1 MRNFDA
7 VIFDIDGTLTSTN
20 DLIFASFNY
29 VTKKKWNKIYA
40 PEEIIKLFGPTENK
54 ILEDWFGPE
63 AEPVKKD
70 YYAFYSDNHSMAAL
84 YPGMDDILKYIKSK
98 GVKLAVFTGKG
109 RETTEI
115 TLKKLGAFDYFDFIV
130 TGSDVAEHKPSAEG
144 LIKILNLF
152 KYNPSRVLMVGDAP
166 ADIIASRSAGIK
178 VASVVW
184 DSYAKEEVLKLSSD
198 YYFQTVEE
206 FDKFIKEN
214 V

>member
-20 DLIFASFNY
+20 DLIFASFNH

-63 AEPVKKD
+63 AELVKKD

-84 YPGMDDILKYIKSK
+84 YPGIDDILKYIKSK

-152 KYNPSRVLMVGDAP
+152 KYDPSRVLMVGDAP

-198 YYFQTVEE
+198 YYFHTVEE
-206 FDKFIKEN
+206 FDKFVKEN

>member
-1 MRNFDA
+1 VRNFDA

-20 DLIFASFNY
+20 DLIFASFNH

-63 AEPVKKD
+63 AELVKKD
-70 YYAFYSDNHSMAAL
+70 YSAFYSDNHSMAAL
-84 YPGMDDILKYIKSK
+84 YPGMADILKYIKSK
-98 GVKLAVFTGKG
+98 NVKLAVFTGKG

-152 KYNPSRVLMVGDAP
+152 KYDPNRVLMVGDAP

-198 YYFQTVEE
+198 YYFHTVEE

-214 V
+214 I